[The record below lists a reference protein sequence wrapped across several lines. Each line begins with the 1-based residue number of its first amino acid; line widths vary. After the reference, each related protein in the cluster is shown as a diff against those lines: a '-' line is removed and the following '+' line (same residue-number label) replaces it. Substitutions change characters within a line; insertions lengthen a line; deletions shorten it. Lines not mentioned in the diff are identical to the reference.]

1 MDLPKVLPTI
11 KALIGEGNIETA
23 MVQLVAL
30 LDSDPN
36 YSELAQVARVNQG
49 ELYQVKA
56 QSIRGTISSEAA
68 QLATNQVMDNA
79 LQIIRRVE
87 AGKLT
92 FQEGPPAPTRSQAWR
107 YYVIGGVVTLLG
119 AFFVW
124 RFVNRTPQEPC
135 PVYDDKTRY
144 KVMILPFKQTGE
156 KKANDPALDI
166 AYGLN
171 VLFRKNPRLASDVAV
186 ADVNEAYDIA
196 ANYPSPTEASDRAQ
210 NCRVQMIVWGKIN
223 ETSDQGYRLD
233 IQYKLLDG
241 TTASTGDTTLSN
253 LLKMNDFGSL
263 TRDVDAATRLL
274 YIVLANWASAPIA
287 SNVLESSPQAS
298 ILHTSTVEMPDSS
311 LLMAVAQGHLVKK
324 ENDKALAIYDQIL
337 EAYPKQPTAR
347 RMRGALLY
355 QKGDFAGAAEDLEVA
370 APNADAADP
379 GLLKIR
385 IEAELKSGQPAKATE
400 DLNIVRRKKPADGAW
415 VDKLEKEA
423 AASTRVIEKRLAN
436 EEKMVSASPRD
447 ARYQTRAAKS
457 NLALGRPEAALIHA
471 NKAISN
477 NPKAAGGYEVAVDAN
492 LQKGDTSMARRV
504 IDAAQRNG
512 VNARSV
518 TKWIPYLNE
527 PTTLKNR
534 QQ

>member
-1 MDLPKVLPTI
+1 MDLPQVLPTI

-30 LDSDPN
+30 LDSDPS

-68 QLATNQVMDNA
+68 QLATNQVTDNA
-79 LQIIRRVE
+79 LQIIRRLE

-92 FQEGPPAPTRSQAWR
+92 FQEGPRAPTRSQAWR
-107 YYVIGGVVTLLG
+107 YYVIGGVVTLVG

-124 RFVNRTPQEPC
+124 RFVNSPTKVDC
-135 PVYDDKTRY
+135 PVYDAKTRY
-144 KVMILPFKQTGE
+144 KVMVLPFKQTGE
-156 KKANDPALDI
+156 KKATDPAIDI

-171 VLFRKNPRLASDVAV
+171 VLFSKNPRLAADVAV
-186 ADVNEAYDIA
+186 ADVKESYDIA
-196 ANYPSPTEASDRAQ
+196 ANFPSPTEATKEAQ
-210 NCRVQMIVWGKIN
+210 DCRVQMIVWGKIN

-241 TTASTGDTTLSN
+241 TSASTGDTTLSN

-274 YIVLANWASAPIA
+274 YIVLANWASVPIA
-287 SNVLESSPQAS
+287 SNLLEESPKSAVLDSA
-298 ILHTSTVEMPDSS
+298 TVALPDSTM
-311 LLMAVAQGHLVKK
+311 LLVVAQGHLVKK

-337 EAYPKQPTAR
+337 AVYPQQPTAR

-355 QKGDFAGAAEDLEVA
+355 QKGDFAGAADDLEVA
-370 APNADAADP
+370 APNANEANTD
-379 GLLKIR
+379 LLKIR
-385 IEAELKSGQPAKATE
+385 AEAALKSGQPAKATE
-400 DLNIVRRKKPADGAW
+400 DLNTLRRKKPTDGAW

-423 AASTRVIEKRLAN
+423 AASTRLIETRLAN
-436 EEKMVSASPRD
+436 EEKMVSARPRD

-457 NLALGRPEAALIHA
+457 NLALGRPDAALIHA
-471 NKAISN
+471 NMAISN
-477 NPKAAGGYEVAVDAN
+477 NPKAPGGYEVAVDAN
-492 LQKGDTSMARRV
+492 LQKGDTSTARRV

-518 TKWIPYLNE
+518 TKWLPYIDE
-527 PTTLKNR
+527 PNKTKSR